1 MAGKRQPSW
10 EQCLDLIQAN
20 VNPEQ
25 FTNWFGHVSFV
36 SFDTAEKELMLRVP
50 TQLIMEYIEGN
61 FKKILYAAIWRVYGD
76 KEVRLKWQVE
86 VDSTNHIT
94 TEVKGASRPIITRAK
109 PKPAPEND
117 LDSQLNSEYTFDNFI
132 EGASNRLSRSVGIS
146 IAKNPK
152 TSTFNPFFIWGHSG
166 VGKTHLATAIGLM
179 TKELHPRKRVLY
191 VSSHTFQVQYTD
203 AVRYNTTNDF
213 IRFYQTID
221 VLIVDDVQE
230 IVTKG
235 TQQAFFH
242 IFNHLKMNG
251 KQIIL
256 TCDRDPSTLQ
266 GFEER
271 LLTRFKWG
279 LTSELEK
286 PTEELCR
293 DILINKVHRDGL
305 QIPQDIINFIAKA
318 EPESVRDLEGVIN
331 SLMAWSVVYN
341 RDLDMAMAEP
351 IIRRALNI
359 KNKPITVDQ
368 ILERTSEYF
377 KVPIEDI
384 YSQSRKAPYVLA
396 RQTAMYLAQELT
408 TTTTSRIGLL
418 VGKRNHA
425 TVLHAIKQCKDRLET
440 DKAYRAKVEELTQ
453 ILKQH
458 K

>member
-10 EQCLDLIQAN
+10 KQCLDIIQAN
-20 VNPEQ
+20 VTPEQ

-61 FKKILYAAIWRVYGD
+61 FKKLLYTAIWRVYGD

-179 TKELHPRKRVLY
+179 TKELHPSKRVLY

-230 IVTKG
+230 VVTKG

-305 QIPQDIINFIAKA
+305 QIPQDIIDFIAKA

-341 RDLDMAMAEP
+341 RDLDMVMAEP

-368 ILERTSEYF
+368 ILDRTSEYF
-377 KVPIEDI
+377 NVPMDDI
-384 YSQSRKAPYVLA
+384 YSKSRKASFVLA

-408 TTTTSRIGLL
+408 NTTTSRIGLL
-418 VGKRNHA
+418 IGKRNHA

-440 DKAYRAKVEELTQ
+440 DKSYRAKVEELTQ